1 MSSMDVEAKLK
12 GTTLLVYWHLLKTG
26 STVSVRRLQR
36 ELDLSS
42 PSVAL
47 YHLEKL
53 VNLGLVEKN
62 FRGDY
67 ELKQTV
73 GVGVLKSFVRVSGFM
88 VPRYLFY
95 TAYFLT
101 LLIVFITQ
109 YAYPLSFQGF
119 FTLLIGFSAAGITA
133 YETVRQWRLKPV

>member
-1 MSSMDVEAKLK
+1 MDVEAKLK

>member
-1 MSSMDVEAKLK
+1 LSSMDVEAKLK